1 MLYGFK
7 MYAILGKPYIVVRIP
22 AHRRQ
27 FSACASHADRSAGGS
42 HIEEP

>member
-7 MYAILGKPYIVVRIP
+7 VYAVLGKPYIVVRIP
-22 AHRRQ
+22 AHRSR
-27 FSACASHADRSAGGS
+27 FPAGGS